1 MNIVGLEQVRNIIR
15 SMRNFVDQVYLP
27 NSLAIASFYK
37 DWANRG
43 EGLGNFMA
51 YGEFPGKGIS
61 ETDDYLMPSGIIL
74 DRNLDHIEKV
84 DLRDVGDVQEFVAHA
99 WYAYEDG
106 NDIGLHPFHGET
118 TLKYSGPKPPYDHLD
133 VDQSYS
139 WIKSPRWRG
148 RAVEVGPL
156 ARVLLLYAKGNAE
169 AKALTDAALKQLDLP
184 FKALYSTLGRTLA
197 RAIETKVIADAM
209 EGWLDRLMGNIKA
222 GDLRTFSATKWD
234 PSTWP
239 SESMGVGH
247 VEGPRGAL
255 GHWIVIR
262 DGKIANY
269 QAVVPTTWNA
279 GPRDGNG
286 QEGAYEAAL
295 KGHVLQIPAQPIEIL
310 RTIHS
315 FDPCLACAVHVVD
328 PQGEELIRVKVR

>member
-1 MNIVGLEQVRNIIR
+1 
-15 SMRNFVDQVYLP
+15 
-27 NSLAIASFYK
+27 
-37 DWANRG
+37 
-43 EGLGNFMA
+43 
-51 YGEFPGKGIS
+51 
-61 ETDDYLMPSGIIL
+61 
-74 DRNLDHIEKV
+74 
-84 DLRDVGDVQEFVAHA
+84 
-99 WYAYEDG
+99 
-106 NDIGLHPFHGET
+106 
-118 TLKYSGPKPPYDHLD
+118 
-133 VDQSYS
+133 
-139 WIKSPRWRG
+139 
-148 RAVEVGPL
+148 
-156 ARVLLLYAKGNAE
+156 VLLLYAKGNAE